1 MTKKIPFKN
10 DSIYFQYNVKDFDR
24 AKKFYTEILGFEIIY
39 DGGSEVGWCELALPV
54 KGAKLGL
61 NLKREGEITLGSGT
75 LTFDVTDLD
84 ATKSYLESNNVKTTD
99 ITDMPDMVSYFDIND
114 SEGNRIQIVAEPRV
128 KG

>member
-1 MTKKIPFKN
+1 MTSKIPFKT

-24 AKKFYTEILGFEIIY
+24 AKKFYTEIFGFEITF
-39 DGGSEVGWCELALPV
+39 DGGSEVGWCELDLPV

-61 NLKREGEITLGSGT
+61 NLKLEGDITPGSGT

-84 ATKSYLESNNVKTTD
+84 ATKSYLESNNIKTTN
-99 ITDMPDMVSYFDIND
+99 ITDLPDMVSYFDMYD

-128 KG
+128 KS